1 MNEAKPSPR
10 LLIASSHRYPDLARL
25 WYRHVSREV
34 IPAFRAKGLEVE
46 TRIFRDANIEA
57 FDPERFPE
65 AFLDAPRPEARDF
78 LEFHDAVL
86 ELGHDFILFLD
97 ADLFILDGTW
107 AAALMDQF
115 EDPDL
120 AAISLL
126 RRSAQ
131 PGLFAL
137 LFRAAHYRALPKPVL
152 ACRYEGLMR
161 PGRGVNLQP
170 GDWAARRL
178 RATGQRIL
186 DVPAEEAQT
195 RLADFHGTTVV
206 RASRELFG
214 VFLGDRFDRL
224 GGDRRY
230 FAMGAYDNTLLG
242 TFYKTLYGEA
252 FAVGPDGTHLEGSVT
267 IESLRENL
275 ARCHSLGLLLRLTA
289 YFERSK
295 RALARLAA
303 YEELR
308 VRPPRAFSFTRE
320 CLLRAAVKILPNALT
335 RADKGFLAQAK
346 ALVSRIAFG
355 SVEFGLFG
363 PIGLR
368 EPQEEVRVWLCGL
381 GSPRDVTYRNVIANS
396 KPHTIG
402 FGLDGESQKID
413 TGTRLELKFE
423 ERTGE
428 RRLLA
433 EIDLTCRDSI
443 DLTDG
448 QIALFQSA
456 KCRNFCL
463 PRTLL
468 WRQYLRW
475 AYHRWR
481 TRDRDDPDHRLSTR
495 EVHAMF
501 AFYICPR
508 PVFLVS
514 VADGDTSNLF
524 PMDLLGIVGAEHF
537 SLTLKST
544 STAVPLL
551 RQARRAALV
560 SVPIE
565 QTDLVYGLGPNHRKQ
580 DFVWDKAPFGVRTS
594 PAFGLPVPD
603 FSLRVRDM
611 EVTDIRELGS
621 HQFFICRIVEDRR
634 FVDGDEFFESHSFY
648 QAWKHRQR
656 GSTPE
661 PS

>member
-1 MNEAKPSPR
+1 MLIFSSWTAHGPPLLWTSSKTLTSLRSLYYGDLLSPDYSHFSSEPLITER
-10 LLIASSHRYPDLARL
+10 FRNRFSPAATRALCDQVAGLIFSPETGPPGVSAPPDKEYSMFPQKRHRHDSLTFMEQQSSGHRVNCSAYSSVIALIAS
-25 WYRHVSREV
+25 
-34 IPAFRAKGLEVE
+34 
-46 TRIFRDANIEA
+46 
-57 FDPERFPE
+57 
-65 AFLDAPRPEARDF
+65 
-78 LEFHDAVL
+78 
-86 ELGHDFILFLD
+86 
-97 ADLFILDGTW
+97 
-107 AAALMDQF
+107 
-115 EDPDL
+115 
-120 AAISLL
+120 AAIGGTS
-126 RRSAQ
+126 
-131 PGLFAL
+131 P
-137 LFRAAHYRALPKPVL
+137 
-152 ACRYEGLMR
+152 
-161 PGRGVNLQP
+161 
-170 GDWAARRL
+170 WAPM
-178 RATGQRIL
+178 TI
-186 DVPAEEAQT
+186 
-195 RLADFHGTTVV
+195 H
-206 RASRELFG
+206 S
-214 VFLGDRFDRL
+214 
-224 GGDRRY
+224 
-230 FAMGAYDNTLLG
+230 LG

-580 DFVWDKAPFGVRTS
+580 DFVWDKTPFGVRTS